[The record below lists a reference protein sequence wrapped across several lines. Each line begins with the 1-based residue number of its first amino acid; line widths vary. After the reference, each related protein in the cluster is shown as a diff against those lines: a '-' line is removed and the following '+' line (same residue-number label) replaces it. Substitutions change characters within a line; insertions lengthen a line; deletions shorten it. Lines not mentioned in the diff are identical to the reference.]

1 MARPINKIVLASASP
16 RRLELLRS
24 LALDVIVMPSTYE
37 EPEHPH
43 LTPRELAIVH
53 ARHKCEDV
61 VRQLASAG
69 SAVLRSA
76 PMHPASADT
85 SAILGASQAQD
96 DIVVA
101 DEIVVAADTVVDV
114 DNVAYNKPR
123 DAEDA
128 KGMLRDLSG
137 RTHLVHTAFAIAVP
151 DRPDLVEHCES
162 TFVTFYPLEAE
173 EIDEYVLSGEPMD
186 KAGAYGIQG
195 FGATLVERVE
205 GDFYTVMGFPLG
217 GFARTMRRLGFLMP
231 ITKITST
238 SRKTTG

>member
-1 MARPINKIVLASASP
+1 MTSSINKIVLASASP

-24 LALDVIVMPSTYE
+24 LGLDVRVMPSSYD

-61 VRQLASAG
+61 VKRLN
-69 SAVLRSA
+69 
-76 PMHPASADT
+76 
-85 SAILGASQAQD
+85 GARGD
-96 DIVVA
+96 
-101 DEIVVAADTVVDV
+101 IVVAADTVVDV
-114 DNVAYNKPR
+114 DGNAYNKPR

-137 RTHLVHTAFAIAVP
+137 RTHLVHTAFALSIP
-151 DRPDLVEHCES
+151 GLDNLIEHCES
-162 TFVTFYPLEAE
+162 TFVTFYPLDDD
-173 EIDEYVLSGEPMD
+173 EIGAYVASGEPMD

-195 FGATLVERVE
+195 YGATLVERVE

-217 GFARTMRRLGFLMP
+217 RFARTMRRLGFFLP
-231 ITKITST
+231 ITKTAPNIA
-238 SRKTTG
+238 